1 MSVILAPIHTAALG
15 NSTLRFFKSPL
26 AGPDL
31 PWHVHDDLAA
41 CLGLPRDARRQFRQ
55 KLIGG
60 PFKGD
65 VRTVAT
71 ASGIVTIAPHFAA
84 QGLIGAAMQIG
95 LASHALEAEYV
106 AAAIA
111 SFRVITGDLPPMAAL
126 ELAIAATKTS
136 LETGS

>member
-15 NSTLRFFKSPL
+15 NSTLRFFRSPL

-65 VRTVAT
+65 IRVVAT
-71 ASGIVTIAPHFAA
+71 AERNRHHRPA
-84 QGLIGAAMQIG
+84 LRGARPDRRLDANRPGEPRLRGPILRRRDRGVQDDD
-95 LASHALEAEYV
+95 
-106 AAAIA
+106 
-111 SFRVITGDLPPMAAL
+111 R
-126 ELAIAATKTS
+126 
-136 LETGS
+136 

>member
-1 MSVILAPIHTAALG
+1 
-15 NSTLRFFKSPL
+15 
-26 AGPDL
+26 L

-55 KLIGG
+55 RKIGG

-84 QGLIGAAMQIG
+84 QGLIGAAIEAGM
-95 LASHALEAEYV
+95 ASIAFDDQYS
-106 AAAIA
+106 AATIA
-111 SFRVITGDLPPMAAL
+111 AFKVITGDLPPMAAV